1 MRACGGT
8 YVREDQSCLVK
19 GLTLAPEKCWSFSAV
34 RECKPEVVAIWRAI
48 LSSSWVGGIGCG
60 RQPGNG
66 HVGSWVSNKAQQPF
80 IRSTV
85 TLQCNVPVIRVGY
98 RRWSKWSTPL
108 AVGLK

>member
-1 MRACGGT
+1 
-8 YVREDQSCLVK
+8 LVK

-66 HVGSWVSNKAQQPF
+66 HLGL
-80 IRSTV
+80 V
-85 TLQCNVPVIRVGY
+85 TAGGRNGRLH
-98 RRWSKWSTPL
+98 WL
-108 AVGLK
+108 LD